1 MLKTVIQKSIL
12 LLEENALSQ
21 KLKTITVI
29 GEEWVNLA
37 VEMAWRFT
45 SLGF

>member
-1 MLKTVIQKSIL
+1 MLKTAIQKSIL
-12 LLEENALSQ
+12 LLEEDALSQ

-29 GEEWVNLA
+29 GGGWVNLA
-37 VEMAWRFT
+37 VEMAWIFA